1 MPAVSNAEA
10 ETRLKPDP
18 PKPAARLAFE
28 QAVGLMQANDFEAA
42 STMLEAALERSPN
55 DPNLLRLL
63 GASFTRQSRHAEAE
77 RMLTQVIR
85 LVPNFALAHENRADV
100 LLQQGR
106 LDEAAEAL
114 RTAIRHNPA
123 SDAANRKLVEVLAL
137 TGRGGEADEAFQ
149 RSLQDDP
156 DRAAIVEAMELNRQG
171 EAAQSEKILRG
182 ILRRK
187 PEHLDALR
195 LMGVHCARKELYNDA
210 EAFFR
215 RAVDLAPDFWL
226 AWINLGAALNEQ
238 QKFDQADGAYKEALK
253 LKPQSVFTLEKLG
266 ANSLFDGRHDDA
278 IGWLDA
284 ALERDPAHFPSLLC
298 LGHVLKTVG
307 RQKEAI
313 GAYRRCAKAKPD
325 FGEAYWSLA
334 NLKTFRFK
342 GAEVREM
349 EKHVEAVSA
358 TADGEDSEIAFSF
371 ALGKAFEDRR
381 NYRKAFEYYSRGNA
395 SKRPKLN
402 YDPIEFQ
409 RTNDRIIDVFTR
421 EFFEQRVGQGCQDD
435 SPILIVG
442 LPRSGSTLLEQILAS
457 HSQVE
462 GTAELHYLLRLATE
476 TGLTRSDGIR
486 YPECMLE
493 LKPHHLRDLGREYLE
508 NTLRHRSGARYFTDK
523 MPNNFTGIG
532 FLHAILPNAK
542 VIDARRHP
550 LDSCLGS
557 FKQLFARGQ
566 IFTYD
571 LYDLAHCTIQY
582 MRLIDHWN
590 EVLPGKVLT
599 VHYEDVV
606 GDLEGQARRVAAHCG
621 LEWEDRMLR
630 YHETERAV
638 KTASSEQ
645 VRQPIYSGS
654 VNLWR
659 RYEDELD
666 ELIDYLEPVLREL
679 PQDQQPKSLLNRP

>member
-1 MPAVSNAEA
+1 MSDAEA

-28 QAVGLMQANDFEAA
+28 QAVALMQANDFGAA
-42 STMLEAALERSPN
+42 STMLEAALEHSPN

-63 GASFTRQSRHAEAE
+63 GVSFTRQGRHSEAE

-85 LVPNFALAHENRADV
+85 LVPNFALAHQNLADA
-100 LLQQGR
+100 LLQQGK

-123 SDAANRKLVEVLAL
+123 SDSANRKLVEVLAL

-238 QKFDQADGAYKEALK
+238 QKFDQADVAYKEALK

-266 ANSLFDGRHDDA
+266 ANSLFDGRHEDA

-284 ALERDPAHFPSLLC
+284 ALEREPAHFPSLLC

-307 RQKEAI
+307 RQQEAI
-313 GAYRRCAKAKPD
+313 GAYRRCAEAKPD

-342 GAEVREM
+342 GSEVREM
-349 EKHVEAVSA
+349 ERRIETVSA

-381 NYRKAFEYYSRGNA
+381 NYRKAFEHYSRGNA
-395 SKRPKLN
+395 RKRPKLN
-402 YDPIEFQ
+402 YDP
-409 RTNDRIIDVFTR
+409 DRVPED
-421 EFFEQRVGQGCQDD
+421 Q
-435 SPILIVG
+435 
-442 LPRSGSTLLEQILAS
+442 
-457 HSQVE
+457 
-462 GTAELHYLLRLATE
+462 
-476 TGLTRSDGIR
+476 RSD
-486 YPECMLE
+486 
-493 LKPHHLRDLGREYLE
+493 
-508 NTLRHRSGARYFTDK
+508 HR
-523 MPNNFTGIG
+523 G
-532 FLHAILPNAK
+532 FHQ
-542 VIDARRHP
+542 
-550 LDSCLGS
+550 G
-557 FKQLFARGQ
+557 
-566 IFTYD
+566 
-571 LYDLAHCTIQY
+571 
-582 MRLIDHWN
+582 
-590 EVLPGKVLT
+590 VL
-599 VHYEDVV
+599 
-606 GDLEGQARRVAAHCG
+606 
-621 LEWEDRMLR
+621 
-630 YHETERAV
+630 
-638 KTASSEQ
+638 
-645 VRQPIYSGS
+645 
-654 VNLWR
+654 
-659 RYEDELD
+659 
-666 ELIDYLEPVLREL
+666 
-679 PQDQQPKSLLNRP
+679 